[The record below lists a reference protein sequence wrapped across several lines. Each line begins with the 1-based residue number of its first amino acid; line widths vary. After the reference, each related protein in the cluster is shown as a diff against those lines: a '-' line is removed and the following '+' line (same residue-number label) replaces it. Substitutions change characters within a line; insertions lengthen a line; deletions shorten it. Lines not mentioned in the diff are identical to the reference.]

1 MEKQKRR
8 RGDRRDGTLIRDIDP
23 MHFFL
28 AYIYRNRADN
38 EAYIS
43 ERIDLER
50 INAYLAMKNA
60 ASQESPY
67 TMFQLILAAFIKT
80 VVLRPKMNR
89 FIQGRRIYQR
99 NEISAAFVVKKKFN
113 DESHEALAFLRFNEK
128 ATIDSIHRQIA
139 AEVSSCRSDKPDE
152 STDVM
157 MKLMKLPRFIISFI
171 VWIIMKLDYYGKVP
185 KSLIGSDPAFST
197 VWFSNVG
204 SIKLKSG
211 YHHLTNWGTNSIFC
225 LIGEKK
231 QSPFFNEAGQVTMK
245 ETVELGLTIDERI
258 ADGYYYS
265 GTIRLLKKLLQNPEL
280 LELPADTEV
289 EY

>member
-8 RGDRRDGTLIRDIDP
+8 HGDRKDGYLIRDIDP

-28 AYIYRNRADN
+28 AYIYGDRTDN

-50 INAYLAMKNA
+50 INAYLEKKNA
-60 ASQESPY
+60 SGPETPY
-67 TMFQLILAAFIKT
+67 TMFQVILSAFIKT

-99 NEISAAFVVKKKFN
+99 NEISAAFVVKKKFEE
-113 DESHEALAFLRFNEK
+113 ESHEALAFLKFDEN
-128 ATIDSIHRQIA
+128 ATIDSIHDMIVK
-139 AEVSSCRSDKPDE
+139 EINSCRSDKLDE

-157 MKLMKLPRFIISFI
+157 VKVMKLPRFLISFI
-171 VWIIMKLDYYGKVP
+171 VWVLLKLDYYGRVP
-185 KSLIGSDPAFST
+185 KELIGSDPAFSS

-204 SIKLKSG
+204 SIKLKCG
-211 YHHLTNWGTNSIFC
+211 YHHLTNWGTNSVFC

-231 QSPFFNEAGQVTMK
+231 KTRYYDAEGNVTVK
-245 ETVELGLTIDERI
+245 DTVDLGFTIDERI
-258 ADGYYYS
+258 ADGYYYAS
-265 GTIRLLKKLLQNPEL
+265 TIRLLKKLLENPEL
-280 LELPADTEV
+280 LELPADTPV

>member
-1 MEKQKRR
+1 MEKQKKR
-8 RGDRRDGTLIRDIDP
+8 RGDRKDGYLIRDIDP

-28 AYIYRNRADN
+28 AYLYRNRTDN

-43 ERIDLER
+43 ERIDLEK
-50 INAYLAMKNA
+50 INTYLEKKNA
-60 ASQESPY
+60 ACPESPY
-67 TMFQLILAAFIKT
+67 TMFQVILAAFIKT

-113 DESHEALAFLRFNEK
+113 DEAHEALAFLRFDEK
-128 ATIDSIHRQIA
+128 ATIDSIHDRIVF
-139 AEVSSCRSDKPDE
+139 EINSCRSDKPDE
-152 STDVM
+152 STDAM
-157 MKLMKLPRFIISFI
+157 IKIMKLPRPIISII
-171 VWIIMKLDYYGKVP
+171 VWLLLKLDFYGKVP
-185 KSLIGSDPAFST
+185 KDLIGSDPAYST

-204 SIKLKSG
+204 SIKLKCG
-211 YHHLTNWGTNSIFC
+211 YHHLSNWGTNSAFC

-231 QSPFFNEAGQVTMK
+231 LSPFFNEDGKVTMK

-265 GTIRLLKKLLQNPEL
+265 STIRLLKKLLQNPEL
-280 LELPADTEV
+280 LEQPADSEV
-289 EY
+289 DY

>member
-1 MEKQKRR
+1 MEKPKKR
-8 RGDRRDGTLIRDIDP
+8 RGDRKDGYLIRDIDP

-28 AYIYRNRADN
+28 AYFYPDRTKN

-43 ERIDLER
+43 ERIDLEK
-50 INAYLAMKNA
+50 INAYLAKKNTA
-60 ASQESPY
+60 GLESPY
-67 TMFQLILAAFIKT
+67 TMFQIILAAFIKT
-80 VVLRPKMNR
+80 CVLRPKMNR
-89 FIQGRRIYQR
+89 FIQGHRIYQR

-113 DESHEALAFLRFNEK
+113 DEAHEALAFLRFDE
-128 ATIDSIHRQIA
+128 ASTIDTIHDQIV
-139 AEVSSCRSDKPDE
+139 AEINSCRSEKLDE
-152 STDVM
+152 TTDVM
-157 MKLMKLPRFIISFI
+157 AKVMKLPRFIVSFV
-171 VWIIMKLDYYGKVP
+171 VWILMKLDRYGKVP
-185 KSLIGSDPAFST
+185 KDLITSDPAFSS

-204 SIKLKSG
+204 SIKLKCG
-211 YHHLTNWGTNSIFC
+211 YHHLTNWGTNSVFC

-231 QSPFFNEAGQVTMK
+231 MSPFFDAQGHVTMK

-280 LELPADTEV
+280 LELPANTEI